1 VYKIKLDKTI
11 LEFNVPTLVTYVILR
26 GKMAAAE
33 VREKIDKK
41 DEIEKEILALHEV
54 LESHHTNMTDELVD
68 EEGFPRSD
76 VDVLTVRKTRVRIIY
91 LQNDLKNIL
100 KEIEEGLYNVHARAR
115 ENRPPV
121 KKADNSTISADLEPF
136 LHVDLITEG
145 SPAEKAG
152 LEVNDMITRFGSITL
167 DNFSGLKV
175 IGELVNNSKG
185 TEINVTVQRKLDNK
199 LVNKSLKLTPNVW
212 SGRGFLGCNIVPI
225 KK

>member
-1 VYKIKLDKTI
+1 
-11 LEFNVPTLVTYVILR
+11 VPTLAAYVILR

-68 EEGFPRSD
+68 GEGFPRSD
-76 VDVLTVRKTRVRIIY
+76 VDVLTVRKTRVRVIY

-100 KEIEEGLYNVHARAR
+100 KEIEEGLYNVHAKAR

-185 TEINVTVQRKLDNK
+185 TEINVTVQRKLDNR

>member
-1 VYKIKLDKTI
+1 
-11 LEFNVPTLVTYVILR
+11 VPTLVTYVILR

-41 DEIEKEILALHEV
+41 DKIEKEILALHEA

-68 EEGFPRSD
+68 GEGFPRSD
-76 VDVLTVRKTRVRIIY
+76 IDVLTVRKTRVRIIY

-100 KEIEEGLYNVHARAR
+100 KEIEEGLYNVHAKAR

-121 KKADNSTISADLEPF
+121 KKVDNSTISADLEPF

>member
-1 VYKIKLDKTI
+1 M
-11 LEFNVPTLVTYVILR
+11 PTLVTYVILR

-100 KEIEEGLYNVHARAR
+100 KEIEEGLYNVHAKAR

>member
-1 VYKIKLDKTI
+1 
-11 LEFNVPTLVTYVILR
+11 
-26 GKMAAAE
+26 
-33 VREKIDKK
+33 
-41 DEIEKEILALHEV
+41 
-54 LESHHTNMTDELVD
+54 MTDELVD

>member
-1 VYKIKLDKTI
+1 
-11 LEFNVPTLVTYVILR
+11 VPTLAAYVILR

-68 EEGFPRSD
+68 GEGFPRSD
-76 VDVLTVRKTRVRIIY
+76 VDVLTVRKTRVRVIY

-100 KEIEEGLYNVHARAR
+100 KEIEEGLYNVHAKAR

>member
-1 VYKIKLDKTI
+1 
-11 LEFNVPTLVTYVILR
+11 VPTLVTYVILR

-41 DEIEKEILALHEV
+41 DEIEKEILALHEA

-68 EEGFPRSD
+68 GEGFPRSD
-76 VDVLTVRKTRVRIIY
+76 IDVLTVRKTRVRIIY

-100 KEIEEGLYNVHARAR
+100 KEIEEGLYNVHAKAR

-121 KKADNSTISADLEPF
+121 KKVDNSTISADLEPF